1 MNNITDVDNT
11 DIFAEKNLAELFKES
26 INDPNNIVVKSESS
40 DDESEDSE
48 PSNVFVST
56 ALTSTDSSLTNLDFM
71 SRMLHKDLRPLIK
84 SYSNHLRARFST
96 QMIDL
101 FLDICTKLG
110 KEEVTPDILTV
121 VLSDLGVSEVQSKI
135 IIKNYETII
144 SDTTKV
150 LCRSTYDRFREII
163 CQEYFKKVSTGDA
176 VQTLERIQNDGFFL
190 PPFGTIDSE
199 TFRQSKF
206 GDIDINNIVK
216 DLGKPLIS
224 HFKEI
229 NDIFPIKGYIPSQ
242 VVMVAGPPG
251 CFLGSTKVKL
261 ETGEI
266 ATLEELSKRTK
277 SDKVMTYNISED
289 KLYWTDI
296 HEGCREL
303 GKRDDF
309 IKIEFKGIPDSVVCT
324 PWHKFLIESK
334 TEKEWVEA
342 LYLMKGDKLFTGETP
357 VIIESTESVVLNEQE
372 KFYDIVNCENHN
384 YFIHVGDRDICV
396 HNSGKTLFM
405 MTEAVESLLQNKKV
419 LYTAIGDLKP
429 FDFVCRMCAM
439 VMKTPMTKVALSIKS
454 VYEAACRLYPQL
466 KKNLTVQFLSPN
478 VYGPNEWYKLI
489 SQLGL
494 VEENDVFFIDYD
506 TNFASEKDNMY
517 AKGDE
522 VYTMAATLAEVPGKY
537 VFIGSQPKIG
547 SWKDHELGLDTASES
562 SRKQQ
567 IVDLMLT
574 ISHDRE
580 VKNPKNHMGTINI
593 PKNRRGGTTK
603 FKYFL
608 DPTGIIEP
616 IDAQL
621 YATIKD
627 EETAASVVVSDDY
640 DKTTMLFRKTGEEG

>member
-1 MNNITDVDNT
+1 MNNTKDVDDA
-11 DIFAEKNLAELFKES
+11 DIFEEENLAELFKAS
-26 INDPNNIVVKSESS
+26 INNPNNIVVKSEPS
-40 DDESEDSE
+40 DEQEESK

-84 SYSNHLRARFST
+84 SYSNYLRNRFSS

-101 FLDICTKLG
+101 FLDICDKLG
-110 KEEVTPDILTV
+110 KEEVSPDILAI

-163 CQEYFKKVSTGDA
+163 CQEYFKKVNTGDA

-190 PPFGTIDSE
+190 PPFGTIDSD
-199 TFRQSKF
+199 TFRQSNF
-206 GDIDINNIVK
+206 GDINVNDIVK
-216 DLGKPLIS
+216 DLGQPLIS

-229 NDIFPIKGYIPSQ
+229 NDIFPINGYIPSQ
-242 VVMVAGPPG
+242 VVMVSGPPG
-251 CFLGSTKVKL
+251 CFLGNTKVKL
-261 ETGEI
+261 ESGEI
-266 ATLEELSKRTK
+266 VTLEELSKRTK
-277 SDKVMTYNISED
+277 LERVITYSDWENE
-289 KLYWTDI
+289 LYWTDNYT
-296 HEGCREL
+296 ECRNIGE
-303 GKRDDF
+303 RCDF
-309 IKIEFKGIPDSVVCT
+309 IKIIFKDVSDSITCT
-324 PWHKFLIESK
+324 PEHKFLVESEDEKDWIEA
-334 TEKEWVEA
+334 TFLRE
-342 LYLMKGDKLFTGETP
+342 GDKVFTGDEP
-357 VIIESTESVVLNEQE
+357 VVIDKVESVVFKEPI
-372 KFYDIVNCENHN
+372 KYYDIVNCENHN
-384 YFIHVGDRDICV
+384 YFIHVGDKDICV

-439 VMKTPMTKVALSIKS
+439 IMKTPMTKVALSIKS

-466 KKNLTVQFLSPN
+466 KKNLTVQFMSPN

-494 VEENDVFFIDYD
+494 IEKNDVFFIDYD
-506 TNFASEKDNMY
+506 TNFASEKDSMY

-580 VKNPKNHMGTINI
+580 VRNPKNHMGTINI

-621 YATIKD
+621 YATIKE